1 MESTIGGQIG
11 YFGLGEWWLET
22 FTEVERQY
30 IETTSASPIGLASLT
45 QGQVTYSSGTPEQL
59 LTALATNFY
68 KPHDRVIAHRMLAKA
83 EQLAEAAG
91 NVLALHFAYHTTIK
105 TSYAARDTDPPALE
119 AAIAACEK
127 QIALAPQ
134 AALAWGREY
143 PGERLP
149 AHTGFTQLAIIRE
162 KQQNYAEAVRLS
174 RLAVERGWAGDW
186 EKRIARNQKKL

>member
-1 MESTIGGQIG
+1 MKRDNGGPIG
-11 YFGLGEWWLET
+11 YFGLAEWWQET
-22 FTEVERQY
+22 FTEAERQY
-30 IETTSASPIGLASLT
+30 IETTSASPTGPSSLT
-45 QGQVTYSSGTPEQL
+45 QGEVTYRSGTPEQL

-68 KPHDRVIAHRMLAKA
+68 KPHDRGIAHRMLAKA

-91 NVLALHFAYHTTIK
+91 NVLDLHFAYHTTIK
-105 TSYAARDTDPPALE
+105 TSYATRDTDPAALE

-143 PGERLP
+143 PGEGLP

-162 KQQNYAEAVRLS
+162 KQQNHAEAIRLS
-174 RLAVERGWAGDW
+174 RLALEQGWAGDW
-186 EKRIARNQKKL
+186 EKRMARNQKRL

>member
-1 MESTIGGQIG
+1 MESTISGPIG
-11 YFGLGEWWLET
+11 YFGLGEWWLDT
-22 FTEVERQY
+22 FTEAERQY
-30 IETTSASPIGLASLT
+30 IETTSASPTGPASLT
-45 QGQVTYSSGTPEQL
+45 QGQVTDRSGTPEQF

-68 KPHDRVIAHRMLAKA
+68 KPNDRGIAHRMLAKA

-91 NVLALHFAYHTTIK
+91 NVLDLHFACLTTIE
-105 TSYAARDTDPPALE
+105 TSYAARNTDPAALE

-143 PGERLP
+143 PGEGLP

-174 RLAVERGWAGDW
+174 KLALEQGWAGDW

>member
-1 MESTIGGQIG
+1 MESKVGGPIG

-22 FTEVERQY
+22 FTEAERQY
-30 IETTSASPIGLASLT
+30 IETTSASPTGLAALT
-45 QGQVTYSSGTPEQL
+45 QGQATDRSGTSGQF

-68 KPHDRVIAHRMLAKA
+68 KPHDRGIAHRMLAKA

-91 NVLALHFAYHTTIK
+91 NVLDLHFAYHTTIK
-105 TSYAARDTDPPALE
+105 TSYAARDTDSAALE
-119 AAIAACEK
+119 AAVAACEK

-143 PGERLP
+143 PEEGLP
-149 AHTGFTQLAIIRE
+149 GHTGFTQLAIIRE
-162 KQQNYAEAVRLS
+162 KQQNHAEAVRLS
-174 RLAVERGWAGDW
+174 KLALEQGWAGDW